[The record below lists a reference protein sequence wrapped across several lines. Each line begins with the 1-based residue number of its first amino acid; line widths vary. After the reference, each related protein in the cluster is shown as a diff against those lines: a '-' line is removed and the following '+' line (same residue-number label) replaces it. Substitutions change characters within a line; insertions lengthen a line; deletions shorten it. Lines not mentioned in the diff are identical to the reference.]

1 MGSLQRSKKKVD
13 QVWKK
18 AVAHFAVCFIMGFFT
33 GFTPT
38 DRASMPT
45 ITTKPTPPPTTTAR
59 SVISSNTL
67 STSLQFSPHK
77 IATLNPSSTKPNTTR
92 RLTSEAD
99 PVSNSTAG
107 ESISDETKPEDD
119 LAESKQRLIIIITP
133 ANGRDRYQMVYLRR
147 LAYTLKLVPQ
157 PLLWVVVEK
166 ARPTRSEMKELPEM
180 LRMTKVMYRHILYWD
195 HFREEEQELEHQRNL
210 GLKHLEHHR
219 LNGIVHFAGIHH
231 VYDLDFFQELRQID
245 MLGTWPMALLW
256 PHKKS
261 DEVVIQGPFSDSSHV
276 LDFNLAFN
284 SSILWDYELRGHH
297 PSNSQQISK
306 VISFSIRS
314 FSITNSGFEIS
325 HVNFINFLIFWCR
338 SGWNL

>member
-1 MGSLQRSKKKVD
+1 MGSLQRSRKKVD

-18 AVAHFAVCFIMGFFT
+18 AVAHFAVCFVMGFFT

-38 DRASMPT
+38 DRAS
-45 ITTKPTPPPTTTAR
+45 ITR

-77 IATLNPSSTKPNTTR
+77 IATLNPSSNKPNTTR

-99 PVSNSTAG
+99 PVSNSTAA
-107 ESISDETKPEDD
+107 ESISDETKPEED

-195 HFREEEQELEHQRNL
+195 YFREEEKELEHQRNL

-231 VYDLDFFQELRQID
+231 VYDLDFFQELRQIEYGYK
-245 MLGTWPMALLW
+245 LFCF
-256 PHKKS
+256 
-261 DEVVIQGPFSDSSHV
+261 QFSNF
-276 LDFNLAFN
+276 L
-284 SSILWDYELRGHH
+284 YKR
-297 PSNSQQISK
+297 
-306 VISFSIRS
+306 FSIIFLFNVFLS
-314 FSITNSGFEIS
+314 FNWKY
-325 HVNFINFLIFWCR
+325 LI
-338 SGWNL
+338 L

>member
-1 MGSLQRSKKKVD
+1 MGSLQRSRKKVD

-18 AVAHFAVCFIMGFFT
+18 AVAHFAVCFVMGFFT

-38 DRASMPT
+38 DRAS
-45 ITTKPTPPPTTTAR
+45 ITR

-77 IATLNPSSTKPNTTR
+77 IATLNPSSNKPNTTR

-99 PVSNSTAG
+99 PVSNSTAA
-107 ESISDETKPEDD
+107 ESISDETKPEED

-195 HFREEEQELEHQRNL
+195 YFREEEKELEHQRNL

-245 MLGTWPMALLW
+245 MLGTWPVALLW

-261 DEVVIQGPFSDSSHV
+261 EEVVIQGPFSDSSHV
-276 LDFNLAFN
+276 TKTTLDFNLAFS
-284 SSILWDYELRGHH
+284 SSILWDFELRGH
-297 PSNSQQISK
+297 PSSNSQQISK
-306 VISFSIRS
+306 KSMEFVKELALQNE
-314 FSITNSGFEIS
+314 TNFKRIPSGDCSNIM
-325 HVNFINFLIFWCR
+325 VWRLQNPTL
-338 SGWNL
+338 